1 MITYN
6 TNTVAGAASAGPQA
20 FARVLT
26 GFNYHGPD
34 GQIVGDH
41 DFGTI
46 SVVGRAPLVL
56 DYEISA
62 SAVYSDGKPITCDDM
77 VLAWA
82 SQSGRFP
89 GFDAANRAGYS
100 DIASVDCAP
109 GQKKA
114 RVSFAADRAFVDF
127 GQLFAATSMMP
138 SHVIADALGLGD
150 GGVTTA
156 LLNND
161 GPSVERIAQV
171 WNNTWNLTPDLDLKK
186 FPSSGPYKLES
197 VTKDG
202 AVVLVANDKWW
213 GAKPVT
219 NKITVWP
226 AGADIQDRV
235 NEGAYDVVDIA
246 TGSSGTLNLPDDY
259 VRTDS
264 PSAGIE
270 QLIFAPRGPMAAP
283 PARRALALC
292 TPRDLIAR
300 NAAVP
305 IANARL
311 NPATED
317 ALSPAEVTVEAGQF
331 TAANPERRPRRDQQ
345 PAAAG
350 AHRISEPERPAGRD
364 GRHDRQGLCARR
376 HHRAG
381 QGFGDRRP
389 TVVAQQRDR
398 RADRQHRRRRRQ
410 RVHRRVGDGRLRPA
424 HRQRQQPVGLL
435 ERTDRRNHRH
445 DGRHRRSEGTVPA
458 ARRRRTDPVGRHADA
473 SALPA
478 AADIAD
484 FEEDVCGGQQ
494 SDSMGRGVEHGSLG
508 AGPVSDPTGAA
519 GPATS
524 GTDISRLIASLM
536 REVPDFPEPGIQF
549 KDLTPLL
556 ADAKGLAAVT
566 DALADIAKGADLVA
580 GIDARGFLLGAAV
593 AIKLQTGVLAVR
605 KGGKLPPPVHSET
618 YALEY
623 GTATLEIPADGI
635 DLAGRSIAIIDDVLA
650 TGGTVAAAARLLRH
664 AGATVTGAAVVLELA
679 ALGGRDVLKG
689 LPVSSL
695 HTV

>member
-1 MITYN
+1 VIAWSRRGTVLAAVLSLATVLGLSSCSDSPADSIDYVIDGTLITYN
-6 TNTVAGAASAGPQA
+6 TNTVAGAASGGPQA

-56 DYEISA
+56 DYEINA

-114 RVSFAADRAFVDF
+114 RVSFAMDRGFADF

-138 SHVIADALGLGD
+138 SHVVADNLGLGD
-150 GGVTTA
+150 GDVTTA

-161 GPSVERIAQV
+161 GPTVERIAQV

-213 GAKPVT
+213 GAKAVT

-226 AGADIQDRV
+226 QGADLQDRV
-235 NEGAYDVVDIA
+235 NEGAFDVVDIA
-246 TGSSGTLNLPDDY
+246 TGSSGTLTLPDDY
-259 VRTDS
+259 QRSDS

-305 IANARL
+305 IANTRL

-317 ALSPAEVTVEAGQF
+317 ALSPAEVTVEAGRF
-331 TAANPERRPRRDQQ
+331 TVANPGAARAATNNRPLTVRIGYQSPNARL
-345 PAAAG
+345 AATVGTIAK
-350 AHRISEPERPAGRD
+350 ACAPAGI
-364 GRHDRQGLCARR
+364 
-376 HHRAG
+376 
-381 QGFGDRRP
+381 
-389 TVVAQQRDR
+389 TVQDAASETTGPLSV
-398 RADRQHRRRRRQ
+398 
-410 RVHRRVGDGRLRPA
+410 
-424 HRQRQQPVGLL
+424 
-435 ERTDRRNHRH
+435 RNNEI
-445 DGRHRRSEGTVPA
+445 DVLI
-458 ARRRRTDPVGRHADA
+458 A
-473 SALPA
+473 ST
-478 AADIAD
+478 
-484 FEEDVCGGQQ
+484 G
-494 SDSMGRGVEHGSLG
+494 
-508 AGPVSDPTGAA
+508 GAA
-519 GPATS
+519 GNGSTGSSVMDAYDLHTGNGNNLS
-524 GTDISRLIASLM
+524 GYSNGRIDGIIAAMAVTTDPKELSRLLGEGGPILWGDM
-536 REVPDFPEPGIQF
+536 PTLPLYRQQRTL
-549 KDLTPLL
+549 LTS
-556 ADAKGLAAVT
+556 KKMYAVDSNPT
-566 DALADIAKGADLVA
+566 RWGAGWNMD
-580 GIDARGFLLGAAV
+580 RW
-593 AIKLQTGVLAVR
+593 VL
-605 KGGKLPPPVHSET
+605 SQ
-618 YALEY
+618 
-623 GTATLEIPADGI
+623 
-635 DLAGRSIAIIDDVLA
+635 
-650 TGGTVAAAARLLRH
+650 
-664 AGATVTGAAVVLELA
+664 
-679 ALGGRDVLKG
+679 
-689 LPVSSL
+689 
-695 HTV
+695 

>member
-1 MITYN
+1 MVAWSRRGTVLTAVLSVAAGLGLSSCSGSPADAIDYAVDSTLITYN

-56 DYEISA
+56 DYEINA
-62 SAVYSDGKPITCDDM
+62 SAVYSDGKPVTCDDL

-114 RVSFAADRAFVDF
+114 RVSFAVDRAFVDY
-127 GQLFAATSMMP
+127 GQLFSATSMMP
-138 SHVIADALGLGD
+138 SHVIADNLGLGD

-161 GPSVERIAQV
+161 GPAVERIAQV

-186 FPSSGPYKLES
+186 FPSSGPYKLDS
-197 VTKDG
+197 VTEDG

-226 AGADIQDRV
+226 RGADIQDRV
-235 NEGAYDVVDIA
+235 NQGAFDVVDIA

-270 QLIFAPRGPMAAP
+270 QLIFAPQGPLAGP

-300 NAAVP
+300 NAQVP

-317 ALSPAEVTVEAGQF
+317 AISPAEVTVEAGQF
-331 TAANPERRPRRDQQ
+331 TAANPDAARASINNRPMTVRIGYQSPNARL
-345 PAAAG
+345 AATVGTIAK
-350 AHRISEPERPAGRD
+350 ACAPAGI
-364 GRHDRQGLCARR
+364 
-376 HHRAG
+376 
-381 QGFGDRRP
+381 
-389 TVVAQQRDR
+389 TVQDA
-398 RADRQHRRRRRQ
+398 ASETT
-410 RVHRRVGDGRLRPA
+410 GPLSLRNNEID
-424 HRQRQQPVGLL
+424 VLI
-435 ERTDRRNHRH
+435 
-445 DGRHRRSEGTVPA
+445 
-458 ARRRRTDPVGRHADA
+458 A
-473 SALPA
+473 ST
-478 AADIAD
+478 
-484 FEEDVCGGQQ
+484 G
-494 SDSMGRGVEHGSLG
+494 
-508 AGPVSDPTGAA
+508 GAA
-519 GPATS
+519 GS
-524 GTDISRLIASLM
+524 GSTGASVM
-536 REVPDFPEPGIQF
+536 DAY
-549 KDLTPLL
+549 DLHTGNGNNL
-556 ADAKGLAAVT
+556 AGYSNER
-566 DALADIAKGADLVA
+566 I
-580 GIDARGFLLGAAV
+580 
-593 AIKLQTGVLAVR
+593 
-605 KGGKLPPPVHSET
+605 
-618 YALEY
+618 
-623 GTATLEIPADGI
+623 DGI
-635 DLAGRSIAIIDDVLA
+635 IATMAITTDPKEM
-650 TGGTVAAAARLLRH
+650 ARLLAEGGPILWADMPTLPLYRQQRTLLTSKQMYAVDSNPTRWG
-664 AGATVTGAAVVLELA
+664 AGWNMDRWVL
-679 ALGGRDVLKG
+679 GQ
-689 LPVSSL
+689 
-695 HTV
+695 

>member
-1 MITYN
+1 MTFRGAAVAAVLVLAAALGLSSCSASPADSIDYVVDGTLITYN
-6 TNTVAGAASAGPQA
+6 TNTVAGAASGGPQA

-56 DYEISA
+56 DYEINA

-89 GFDAANRAGYS
+89 SFDAASRAGYS

-114 RVSFAADRAFVDF
+114 RVSFAVDRGFADF

-138 SHVIADALGLGD
+138 SHVIADNLGLGD

-161 GPSVERIAQV
+161 RPTVERIAQV

-197 VTKDG
+197 VTEDG
-202 AVVLVANDKWW
+202 AVVLVTNDKWW

-226 AGADIQDRV
+226 QGADLQDRV
-235 NEGAYDVVDIA
+235 NEGAFDVVDIA

-270 QLIFAPRGPMAAP
+270 QLIFAPRGPMAAQ

-300 NAAVP
+300 NAEVP

-331 TAANPERRPRRDQQ
+331 TVANPDAARGAINNRPLTVRIGYQSPNARL
-345 PAAAG
+345 AATVGTIAR
-350 AHRISEPERPAGRD
+350 ACAPAGI
-364 GRHDRQGLCARR
+364 
-376 HHRAG
+376 
-381 QGFGDRRP
+381 
-389 TVVAQQRDR
+389 TVQDA
-398 RADRQHRRRRRQ
+398 ASETT
-410 RVHRRVGDGRLRPA
+410 GPLSLRNN
-424 HRQRQQPVGLL
+424 
-435 ERTDRRNHRH
+435 E
-445 DGRHRRSEGTVPA
+445 
-458 ARRRRTDPVGRHADA
+458 
-473 SALPA
+473 
-478 AADIAD
+478 I
-484 FEEDVCGGQQ
+484 DV
-494 SDSMGRGVEHGSLG
+494 
-508 AGPVSDPTGAA
+508 
-519 GPATS
+519 
-524 GTDISRLIASLM
+524 LIASTGGADGSGSTGSSVMDAYELHTGNGNNLSGYSNG
-536 REVPDFPEPGIQF
+536 RIDGII
-549 KDLTPLL
+549 
-556 ADAKGLAAVT
+556 AAMAVT
-566 DALADIAKGADLVA
+566 ADPKELS
-580 GIDARGFLLGAAV
+580 RLLGEGGPILWADMPTLPLYRQQRTLVTSKKMYAV
-593 AIKLQTGVLAVR
+593 DSNPTRWG
-605 KGGKLPPPVHSET
+605 
-618 YALEY
+618 
-623 GTATLEIPADGI
+623 
-635 DLAGRSIAIIDDVLA
+635 AGWNMDRW
-650 TGGTVAAAARLLRH
+650 
-664 AGATVTGAAVVLELA
+664 VLE
-679 ALGGRDVLKG
+679 R
-689 LPVSSL
+689 
-695 HTV
+695 